1 MSAKEIL
8 EIVIKFLL
16 LPILLYFVRIAG
28 DYVAQRIKEWKE
40 KTQNDKTKNMLSF
53 IDEVIS
59 ISVSAVNQTFVE
71 ALKKDN
77 LFDEA
82 AQKEALEM
90 ALKIVFENLTKEATD
105 YIDSV
110 TGDFDAYVIPRIES
124 EVKTQKVLN
133 EL

>member
-1 MSAKEIL
+1 M
-8 EIVIKFLL
+8 
-16 LPILLYFVRIAG
+16 
-28 DYVAQRIKEWKE
+28 
-40 KTQNDKTKNMLSF
+40 
-53 IDEVIS
+53 IS

-105 YIDSV
+105 YIDSI

-124 EVKTQKVLN
+124 EVKTQKVFN